1 MRRRRST
8 KTCISGRLSGGCV
21 CLIVLLSAACS
32 QPQSFN
38 RGDPIPI
45 GPVQLIV
52 SGVTM
57 SAAPDRARLVPHG
70 LRKPTLAPPESMVR
84 VEVSIRCRGSNRFVR
99 MDLSE
104 RMFDREAVTLQ
115 DSVGGSYSAL
125 GLGDLSE
132 NRENWV
138 ARFEVPR
145 NRKDFTLIIKN
156 VDRAPGQPSAAA
168 VPLGR

>member
-1 MRRRRST
+1 M
-8 KTCISGRLSGGCV
+8 
-21 CLIVLLSAACS
+21 
-32 QPQSFN
+32 
-38 RGDPIPI
+38 
-45 GPVQLIV
+45 
-52 SGVTM
+52 
-57 SAAPDRARLVPHG
+57 
-70 LRKPTLAPPESMVR
+70 
-84 VEVSIRCRGSNRFVR
+84 R